1 MAGRYSFKSIW
12 EDLAL
17 GELVLS
23 FKLAVGPNKLLLA
36 YSAVLAT
43 CLLGFLMD
51 HIGKSVVVCSQN
63 LPQYGLTAGQTELDL
78 YIQHPE
84 QTASF
89 IDQYEDKGGR
99 QGVFSTLWAFMAS
112 RFHHATTQLLNFGK
126 TNIFENVEY
135 VIGNIWQCFR
145 AAAWAFYFHPFYSV
159 IYFAFSF
166 FVFAFIGGAICRCAA
181 LEFAQEERPGLF
193 EAFQYAYEKY
203 RSFLSAPLIPLGMVG
218 IFSLVVLLI
227 GLGGTIPVIGDLLLS
242 LLFGFLLFF
251 GLIIVLLGIGVAAGG
266 LLLYPSIAYEG
277 TNGLDSIGRSFS
289 YVLNRPVRMFY
300 YVFMSSA
307 FGTFFYLILRLMIF
321 IVLRFTYRLL
331 GAGMAMA
338 HHGDKIERVWVRP
351 VFLNILNKASG
362 ATNWSETAASYVIYM
377 FLLIIV
383 GFLLAYI
390 ISYIF
395 SAATII
401 YALMREKVDHVG
413 YDQVYL
419 HLEQVKGQTQ
429 PGKKNAAD

>member
-1 MAGRYSFKSIW
+1 MAGRYSFRSIW

-17 GELVLS
+17 GELALS

-36 YSAVLAT
+36 YSAVVVT

-51 HIGKSVVVCSQN
+51 QIGKRVVVCSEN

-78 YIQHPE
+78 FIQHPE

-89 IDQYEDKGGR
+89 IEQYEDEATR
-99 QGVFSTLWAFMAS
+99 QGVFSTLWNFMAS
-112 RFHHATTQLLNFGK
+112 RFHYATTQLLNLSHA
-126 TNIFENVEY
+126 NIFENVAF
-135 VIGNIWQCFR
+135 VLGNIWQCFR
-145 AAAWAFYFHPFYSV
+145 AAAWAFRFHPFYSA
-159 IYFAFSF
+159 IYFAVSF
-166 FVFAFIGGAICRCAA
+166 FVFTFIGGAICRCAA
-181 LEFAQEERPGLF
+181 LEFAQEERPGIF
-193 EAFQYAYEKY
+193 EAFQYAVENY
-203 RSFLSAPLIPLGMVG
+203 RSFLSAPLIPVGMVG
-218 IFSLVVLLI
+218 IFSLVVMLI
-227 GLGGTIPVIGDLLLS
+227 GLGAAIPGVGDLLLS

-321 IVLRFTYRLL
+321 IVLRFTYGLL
-331 GAGMAMA
+331 EMGMAMA
-338 HHGDKIERVWVRP
+338 HHGDKIGRVWVRP
-351 VFLNILNKASG
+351 EFLNILNKASD
-362 ATNWSETAASYVIYM
+362 AANWSETAASYVIYL

-390 ISYIF
+390 ISYVL
-395 SAATII
+395 SAATVI
-401 YALMREKVDHVG
+401 YALMRKKVDHVD
-413 YDQVYL
+413 YEQVYL
-419 HLEQVKGQTQ
+419 HLEQVKEQSQ
-429 PGKKNAAD
+429 PGKTNASN